1 MVWFNPLPTP
11 IQQSPAPP
19 RPDDRVMPVAHV
31 KDQPSKRSSQEKNRR
46 RRQLFDILMQEVE
59 AIPELEAPAKARLR
73 DNLREL
79 ARYTDQP
86 IPPRPAAPTPPTQAP
101 PQAPLVTADPHRH
114 AGSQPDSHTGGHAEG
129 HAGSDDHHAEHV
141 VAVLARPPL
150 ASGPEPLPPEAAEE
164 SLRLAE
170 QLRRCLSVHTDRAR
184 KISSYIQAL
193 LALTEDVHTLELEA

>member
-86 IPPRPAAPTPPTQAP
+86 IPPRQAT
-101 PQAPLVTADPHRH
+101 PQAPNPAADPHRH
-114 AGSQPDSHTGGHAEG
+114 AGGQPDGHAGGQAGGHADG
-129 HAGSDDHHAEHV
+129 HAGGDDHHAEHV

-150 ASGPEPLPPEAAEE
+150 AAGPEPLPPEAAEE